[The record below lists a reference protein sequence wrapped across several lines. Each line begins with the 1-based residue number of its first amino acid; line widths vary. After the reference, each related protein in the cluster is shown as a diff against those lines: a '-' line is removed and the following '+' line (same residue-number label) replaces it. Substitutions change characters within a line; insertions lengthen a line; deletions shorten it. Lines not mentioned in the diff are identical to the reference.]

1 MIQQE
6 VQQYI
11 DFHRENGGT
20 GKIFQFKY
28 VNYEPGTLTLEGN
41 FTEACLN
48 PNGTV
53 QGGMMTSML
62 DDITSLLLIMEA
74 KGKLY
79 PASTDLHTLHHRAQK
94 QGQVIAKATIM
105 KKGKTIA
112 TVKGEIFDQDNKL
125 ITTLMHTAY
134 LIELDRS
141 LYEKTE

>member
-1 MIQQE
+1 MTQQE

-28 VNYEPGTLTLEGN
+28 KNYEPGMLSLEGN

-79 PASTDLHTLHHRAQK
+79 PASTDLHTLHHRSSKARA
-94 QGQVIAKATIM
+94 GFAKSH
-105 KKGKTIA
+105 
-112 TVKGEIFDQDNKL
+112 N
-125 ITTLMHTAY
+125 
-134 LIELDRS
+134 
-141 LYEKTE
+141 YEKGQNI

>member
-1 MIQQE
+1 MTQQE

-20 GKIFQFKY
+20 GKIFQFKFK
-28 VNYEPGTLTLEGN
+28 NYEPGLLVLEGN
-41 FTEACLN
+41 FTETCLN

-74 KGKLY
+74 NGKLY
-79 PASTDLHTLHHRAQK
+79 PASTDLHTLHHRSLNEGK
-94 QGQVIAKATIM
+94 VLAKAKIM

-112 TVKGEIFDQDNKL
+112 TVKGEIYDQDNKL

-134 LIELDRS
+134 LVHLDKS
-141 LYEKTE
+141 LYDK

>member
-1 MIQQE
+1 MTQQE

-20 GKIFQFKY
+20 GKIFQFKFK
-28 VNYEPGTLTLEGN
+28 NYEPGLLVLEGN
-41 FTEACLN
+41 FTETCLN

-62 DDITSLLLIMEA
+62 DDISSLLLIMEA
-74 KGKLY
+74 NGKLY
-79 PASTDLHTLHHRAQK
+79 PASTDLHTLHHRSLNK
-94 QGQVIAKATIM
+94 GEVIAKAKII

-112 TVKGEIFDQDNKL
+112 TVKGEIYDQDNKL

-134 LIELDRS
+134 LVHLDKS
-141 LYEKTE
+141 LYDK